1 MCSRT
6 CCQTASWVKATPQ
19 RSGGTFYARPWAKVE
34 GGMGYDVVV
43 VGGGHAGLEA
53 AWAAAALGV
62 RVALVTVNP
71 ERIGTMPCN
80 PAVGGPGKSQ
90 LVAEVVAL
98 GGLMGRAADAT
109 AIHTRVLNRS
119 KGPAVQS
126 LRVQVDR
133 DLYALKA
140 QEILAERPI
149 GVLRGEVAALW
160 VEGGRLLGVRTVDGR
175 GIPAKAVVVA
185 GGTFLGG
192 VVWYGRRSRPAGRQ
206 GEPPARFLSQSL
218 RAVGHTLRRF
228 KTGTPPR
235 IRADSVDFASLEVVP
250 PEVPPGSFTE
260 NPGPY
265 AARLPTW
272 QTRTTER
279 THRLIRENLHLSP
292 LYAGDIVG
300 IGPRYCPSIEDKV
313 VRFADK
319 ESHLLFVEPDGLS
332 TSEVYL
338 QGFSSSLPPELQE
351 EMVRSLPGFERAVI
365 QRYAYA
371 VEYDSLD
378 PTELTRGLQSRFL
391 PGLFAAGQVNGT
403 SGYEEAA
410 AQGLLAGL
418 NAARHALGLPEVHLP
433 RESGYIG
440 VLVDD
445 LVGRGTDEPYRMMTS
460 RVELRLLCRADN
472 ADERLTP
479 LAVAWGLR
487 PKEDLERVEAKYRR
501 VAEELKRLE
510 ALRIE
515 GVSGLH
521 WLRRPESTY
530 QALAERFPPPEPL
543 SPEEAYQVEV
553 RAKYSG
559 YIERQEKLRDKM
571 RDLEAHPI
579 PEGLDFPKVPGL
591 SREAVEKLSR
601 LRPRTLAEAARVPG
615 IRDSDLTALLVHLRR
630 LA

>member
-19 RSGGTFYARPWAKVE
+19 RSEGTFYGRPWAKVE

-109 AIHTRVLNRS
+109 AIHTRMLNRS

-149 GVLRGEVAALW
+149 EVLRGEVAALW
-160 VEGGRLLGVRTVDGR
+160 VEGGKLLGVRTVDGR

-218 RAVGHTLRRF
+218 KAVGHTLRRF

-235 IRADSVDFASLEVVP
+235 IRADSVDFERLEVVP
-250 PEVPPGSFTE
+250 PEVPPGSFTG
-260 NPGPY
+260 NPGPF
-265 AARLPTW
+265 AAKLPTW

-319 ESHLLFVEPDGLS
+319 ESHLLFVEPDGLA

-418 NAARHALGLPEVHLP
+418 NAARYALGLPEVHLP

-472 ADERLTP
+472 ADERLIP

-487 PKEDLERVEAKYRR
+487 SKEDLARVEAKYRR
-501 VAEELKRLE
+501 VAEELRRLE

-515 GVSGLH
+515 GVSGLQ
-521 WLRRPESTY
+521 WLRRPENTY
-530 QALAERFPPPEPL
+530 EALLERFPPPSPL
-543 SPEEAYQVEV
+543 APEEAYQVEV
-553 RAKYSG
+553 RAKYAG
-559 YIERQEKLRDKM
+559 YIERQERLREKM

-601 LRPRTLAEAARVPG
+601 LRPRTVAEAARVPG

>member
-1 MCSRT
+1 
-6 CCQTASWVKATPQ
+6 
-19 RSGGTFYARPWAKVE
+19 
-34 GGMGYDVVV
+34 MGYDVVV

-109 AIHTRVLNRS
+109 AIHTRMLNRS

-149 GVLRGEVAALW
+149 EVLRGEVAALW
-160 VEGGRLLGVRTVDGR
+160 VERGRLLGVRTVDGR

-218 RAVGHTLRRF
+218 KAVGHTLRRF

-235 IRADSVDFASLEVVP
+235 IRADSVDFERLEVVP
-250 PEVPPGSFTE
+250 PEVPPGSFTG
-260 NPGPY
+260 NPGPF
-265 AARLPTW
+265 AAKLPTW

-292 LYAGDIVG
+292 LYAGDILG

-319 ESHLLFVEPDGLS
+319 ESHLLFVEPDGLA

-418 NAARHALGLPEVHLP
+418 NAARYALGLPEVHLP

-472 ADERLTP
+472 ADERLIP

-487 PKEDLERVEAKYRR
+487 SKEDLARVEAKYRR
-501 VAEELKRLE
+501 VAEELRRLE

-515 GVSGLH
+515 GVSGLQ
-521 WLRRPESTY
+521 WLRRPENTY
-530 QALAERFPPPEPL
+530 EALLERFPPPSPL
-543 SPEEAYQVEV
+543 APEEAYQVEV
-553 RAKYSG
+553 RAKYAG
-559 YIERQEKLRDKM
+559 YIERQERLREKM

-601 LRPRTLAEAARVPG
+601 LRPRTVAEAARVPG

>member
-1 MCSRT
+1 M
-6 CCQTASWVKATPQ
+6 
-19 RSGGTFYARPWAKVE
+19 E
-34 GGMGYDVVV
+34 GGMRYDVVV

-71 ERIGTMPCN
+71 ERIGMMPCN

-140 QEILAERPI
+140 QEILQERPVE
-149 GVLRGEVAALW
+149 VLRGEVAALW
-160 VEGGRLLGVRTVDGR
+160 LEGGRLVGVRTVDGR
-175 GIPAKAVVVA
+175 GIGAKAVVVA

-218 RAVGHTLRRF
+218 RALGHTLRRF

-235 IRADSVDFASLEVVP
+235 IRFDSVDFAELEVVP
-250 PEVPPGSFTE
+250 PEVPPGSFTG
-260 NPGPY
+260 NPGPH

-272 QTRTTER
+272 QTRTTEA
-279 THRLIRENLHLSP
+279 THRLIRQNLHLSP
-292 LYAGDIVG
+292 LYAGDIQG

-319 ESHLLFVEPDGLS
+319 ESHLLFVEPDGLA

-351 EMVRSLPGFERAVI
+351 AMVKSLPGFARAVI

-378 PTELTRGLQSRFL
+378 PTELTRGLQSRLL
-391 PGLFAAGQVNGT
+391 PGLFSAGQVNGT

-418 NAARHALGLPEVHLP
+418 NAARYALGLPEVHLP

-472 ADERLTP
+472 ADERLVP

-487 PKEDLERVEAKYRR
+487 PEEDRLQVEAKYRR
-501 VAEELKRLE
+501 VVAELKRLE
-510 ALRIE
+510 ALRLE
-515 GVSGLH
+515 GVSGLG
-521 WLRRPESTY
+521 WLRRPGNTY
-530 QALAERFPPPEPL
+530 AALAERFPPPEPL
-543 SPEEAYQVEV
+543 TPEEAYQVEV
-553 RAKYSG
+553 RAKYAG
-559 YIERQEKLRDKM
+559 YMERQERLREKLK
-571 RDLEAHPI
+571 DLEAFRI
-579 PEGLDFPKVPGL
+579 PEGLDFPRVPGL

-601 LRPRTLAEAARVPG
+601 LRPRTVAEAARVPG

-630 LA
+630 QA